1 MTPRQNT
8 SHLFPFPFGAPRPV
22 PPLRASPLPA
32 LPAHWPLH
40 CAGAPQTGPRVS
52 MQVHTQRQHQTAK
65 MQQAREKEGKQESNR
80 KGTSFHSKNCHS

>member
-8 SHLFPFPFGAPRPV
+8 SHLFPFPSGAPRPA
-22 PPLRASPLPA
+22 PPLQASPLPA

-40 CAGAPQTGPRVS
+40 CAGSLQTGPRVS
-52 MQVHTQRQHQTAK
+52 MQVHAQRQQQTAK

-80 KGTSFHSKNCHS
+80 KGTSFHSKHS